1 MPFGKLVALMGLALA
16 LSLDS
21 TRATELPAAPPVYGS
36 VWINSLPLQ
45 PAALQGKVVLVEFW
59 TFGCWNCRNVEPHIK
74 QWHARY
80 ARDGLLI
87 VAVHSPEFPREADVD
102 NVRRYVREND
112 LRYAIAVDNDFVT
125 WKRYQNRA
133 WPALYLVD
141 TAGRI
146 RYTHVGEGAYDETE
160 KTIQS
165 LLAEAREPS

>member
-1 MPFGKLVALMGLALA
+1 MPFGKLLPLVGLALA

-21 TRATELPAAPPVYGS
+21 TRAAEPPAAPPVYGS
-36 VWINSLPLQ
+36 VWINSPPLQ

-59 TFGCWNCRNVEPHIK
+59 TFACWNCRNVEPHIK

-141 TAGRI
+141 KAGRI

-160 KTIQS
+160 KTIRS
-165 LLAEAREPS
+165 LLAEARNPS